1 MSDRESGENQNT
13 SAEGNLNTFVKNV
26 IDGEY
31 AQANNDLAKTIND
44 KIKDKIQQVQTS
56 NPTIFKN
63 DNE

>member
-1 MSDRESGENQNT
+1 MSDRESDENENAST
-13 SAEGNLNTFVKNV
+13 ASNINTFVKNV

-44 KIKDKIQQVQTS
+44 KIKDKIRQVQTS